1 MQRSSKPCSTTGQ
14 TVTGAMAALWQSGP
28 SVGRT
33 CHELELHTHRWSR
46 ERSYPV
52 CNDTLARDVG
62 LSAMN
67 RSRSGVVLF
76 RCIEH
81 GTGAGAAPGRVRAGR
96 VSRCHGEPRRSER
109 AHAEWLQKD
118 LDCTVRGRISAEA
131 KLSWSCSMDC
141 ALLWPPALYCFYRR
155 QPMC

>member
-14 TVTGAMAALWQSGP
+14 TVTGATAALWQSGP
-28 SVGRT
+28 PWVEHATNWNFIRT
-33 CHELELHTHRWSR
+33 GGR

-62 LSAMN
+62 LSAVN
-67 RSRSGVVLF
+67 GSRSGVVLF

-81 GTGAGAAPGRVRAGR
+81 GTGAGGAPGRARAGH
-96 VSRCHGEPRRSER
+96 VCRCRGEPRRSER